1 MNEKPNSATSMQG
14 RRMAGARALWHANG
28 MTREQKKSPPVR
40 KVTFTQ
46 GSDSGASRT
55 HDPQLRRLLLY
66 PAELRNP
73 VFCGCKDRKGFFS
86 AKRIKLE

>member
-46 GSDSGASRT
+46 GSDSGAIRT
-55 HDPQLRRLLLY
+55 HSLEGCCSIQLSYGTLFF
-66 PAELRNP
+66 AVAKIGK
-73 VFCGCKDRKGFFS
+73 VFFLPK
-86 AKRIKLE
+86 E

>member
-1 MNEKPNSATSMQG
+1 MQG

-46 GSDSGASRT
+46 GSDSGAIRT

-66 PAELRNP
+66 PTELLDRRN
-73 VFCGCKDRKGFFS
+73 CWGKGS
-86 AKRIKLE
+86 KVC

>member
-1 MNEKPNSATSMQG
+1 MNKKPNSATSMQG

-46 GSDSGASRT
+46 
-55 HDPQLRRLLLY
+55 
-66 PAELRNP
+66 
-73 VFCGCKDRKGFFS
+73 
-86 AKRIKLE
+86 